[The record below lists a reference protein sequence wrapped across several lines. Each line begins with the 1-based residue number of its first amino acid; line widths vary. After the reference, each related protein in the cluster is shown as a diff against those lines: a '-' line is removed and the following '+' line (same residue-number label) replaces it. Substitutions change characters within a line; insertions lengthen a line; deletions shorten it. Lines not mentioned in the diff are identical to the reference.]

1 MTLNELQTR
10 VIEAARGCPDIQ
22 ALQQAL
28 QLLMTAGVGNPTA
41 GLSANGGNDGAMSRE
56 EFMRRLRGS

>member
-10 VIEAARGCPDIQ
+10 VMEAARSCPDIQ

-28 QLLMTAGVGNPTA
+28 QLLMAVGTPTA